1 MLSPPTAI
9 LVGQLSAVGVALVS
23 AVTDWRRGEIPNWLT
38 LPPLVIGPVFWF
50 LAGGAG
56 VEGAKQ
62 MGWSVMGLLVC
73 GLVPYL
79 LFRKGAIGGGDVK
92 IVAAMGALAGLY
104 HGLEFALAGFLVA
117 GVYAL
122 GRLAWEGKLLRTLGN
137 SLFLALNP
145 LMPKAWRREVTSDSM
160 ATVRMG
166 GAFFVGAAIATLSHY
181 PQLWS

>member
-1 MLSPPTAI
+1 MIPLATAI
-9 LVGQLSAVGVALVS
+9 LVGQLAAVSVALVS

-38 LPPLVIGPVFWF
+38 LPPLVIGPLFWF

-56 VEGAKQ
+56 VTGAKL
-62 MGWSVMGLLVC
+62 MINSLAGIFFC

-104 HGLEFALAGFLVA
+104 HGLEFALAGFLAA

-145 LMPKAWRREVTSDSM
+145 LMPKAWRREVTPESM

-166 GAFFVGAAIATLSHY
+166 GAFFVGAAVATLSHY
-181 PQLWS
+181 PQVWS